1 MTEILKKTLYFHFYL
16 GSAMHITKYSL
27 SKVPQYKAMD
37 RSSKYLSIILG
48 NELKWSQKYYIAIL
62 E

>member
-1 MTEILKKTLYFHFYL
+1 
-16 GSAMHITKYSL
+16 MHITKYSL